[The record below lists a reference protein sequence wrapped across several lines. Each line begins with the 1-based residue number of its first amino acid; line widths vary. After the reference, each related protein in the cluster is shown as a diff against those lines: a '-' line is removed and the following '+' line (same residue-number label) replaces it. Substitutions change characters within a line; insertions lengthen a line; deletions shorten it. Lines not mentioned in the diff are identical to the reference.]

1 MQFIE
6 AAQRVKKAGC
16 DGVELHA
23 AHGYLIQQFLSPNT
37 NRRTDEYGGSL
48 ENRMRFLTE
57 IIDGIRITCG
67 RDFPIVVRLSV
78 DEMYDRIGQP
88 GKGYGLEEGHCK
100 WPKFCLTSALTPD
113 VSSACYDTFKLLA
126 GAGNFPLRLAQ
137 APGPGSQRSGEHS
150 CDCRQFDSHPG
161 ASGRTACIQGIQDFV
176 AWPPPDC

>member
-1 MQFIE
+1 MSESVNRGLSHRGVQRLIMQFIE

-88 GKGYGLEEGHCK
+88 GKGYGLEEGLQMAK
-100 WPKFCLTSALTPD
+100 NS
-113 VSSACYDTFKLLA
+113 V
-126 GAGNFPLRLAQ
+126 
-137 APGPGSQRSGEHS
+137 
-150 CDCRQFDSHPG
+150 
-161 ASGRTACIQGIQDFV
+161 
-176 AWPPPDC
+176 